1 MIAVDTVDCLWRP
14 PPTNWSVLGED
25 VHVWCTFL
33 NQSTSRV
40 ETLAE
45 LLSQDERTRS
55 ERFYLERDKK
65 RYIVGRGLLRTI
77 LGSYLGTNA
86 SQLQFCYGS
95 HGKPVLAE
103 TSGGNTLSFNLSHS
117 HELVL
122 YAVTRQREIGVD
134 IEYMRPISDF
144 EQVAERCFSDREK
157 DVFRKLPQDEKLGAF
172 FNCWTRKEA
181 YLKATGQGLV
191 FPMDQLDVS
200 LSQNEPVQLYSI
212 NGDRST
218 VIRWSLQAFI
228 PALSYV
234 GALAVEGRDWHLK
247 CWQWE

>member
-1 MIAVDTVDCLWRP
+1 MITVDCLWRS
-14 PPTNWSVLGED
+14 PPTNWSLLSED

-40 ETLAE
+40 QTLAQ

-55 ERFYLERDKK
+55 ERFYLERDRK
-65 RYIVGRGLLRTI
+65 RFIVGRGLLRTI

-86 SQLQFCYGS
+86 SQLQFCYGQ
-95 HGKPVLAE
+95 HGKPTLAE
-103 TSGGNTLSFNLSHS
+103 TSGGNILSFNLSHS

-122 YAVTRQREIGVD
+122 YAITRKREIGVD
-134 IEYMRPISDF
+134 IEYIRPISDF
-144 EQVAERCFSDREK
+144 EQIADRCFSEREK
-157 DVFRKLPQDEKLGAF
+157 NVFQKLPTDQKLGAF

-181 YLKATGQGLV
+181 YLKATGYGLL

-200 LSQNEPVQLYSI
+200 LSPSEPVQLYSI
-212 NGDRST
+212 RGDRST
-218 VIRWSLQAFI
+218 VTRWSLQEFT
-228 PALSYV
+228 PAYGYV
-234 GALAVEGRDWHLK
+234 GALAVEGHGWQLK